1 MTETKTK
8 PAVKKAAASEAKPAV
23 KKAAVSETK
32 PVVKK
37 AAASETTAKKTAPK
51 APAKKTENVVSN
63 NQQRYEMI
71 QNAAY
76 YIAEHNGFVGDP
88 HAFWAEAEAQ
98 INNTKS

>member
-8 PAVKKAAASEAKPAV
+8 PAVKKAAAPEANVAV
-23 KKAAVSETK
+23 KKAAVSATK
-32 PVVKK
+32 PAVKK
-37 AAASETTAKKTAPK
+37 AAASETAAKKAAPK
-51 APAKKTENVVSN
+51 APEKKAESVDS

-76 YIAEHNGFVGDP
+76 YIAERNGFVGEP

-98 INNTKS
+98 INNIKS